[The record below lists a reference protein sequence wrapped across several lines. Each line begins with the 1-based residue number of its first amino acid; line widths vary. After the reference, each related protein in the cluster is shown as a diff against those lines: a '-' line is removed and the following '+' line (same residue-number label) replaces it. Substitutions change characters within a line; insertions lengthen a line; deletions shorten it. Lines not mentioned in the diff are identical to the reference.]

1 MPRLT
6 LDITMSLD
14 GFIAGPNRTLEKPLG
29 EGADHLHD
37 WLTSLDVFRE
47 RHGGSGGVTNDDSAV
62 VEEQLASTGAVIMGR
77 RMFSGGAGP
86 WADDPN
92 AGGWWGDDPPFRV
105 PIFVLTR
112 HAREPVVKQGG
123 TTFTFVTG
131 GMSCRSSSA
140 AECAS
145 STASAPRPPTSSRS
159 GSSTRRR

>member
-105 PIFVLTR
+105 PVFVLTR
-112 HAREPVVKQGG
+112 HAREPVVKQGDDRLG
-123 TTFTFVTG
+123 AAPAHLEQKRVIHSPAVTHL
-131 GMSCRSSSA
+131 RY
-140 AECAS
+140 
-145 STASAPRPPTSSRS
+145 RVVR
-159 GSSTRRR
+159 